1 MSLDILLHDFCT
13 FRIFHT
19 VSSKVMSKQL
29 ATIVEVMFLRD
40 FESLFF
46 DQQPMLILSL
56 VLVFISF
63 RALVDSYFID

>member
-1 MSLDILLHDFCT
+1 
-13 FRIFHT
+13 
-19 VSSKVMSKQL
+19 MSKQL